1 MSRAGSRH
9 ASLDMIKWLAM
20 ASMLLDHLRYLW
32 PDSGLAVHRRAIGVS
47 IFLPG
52 ACLQC
57 GALTRGQ
64 FFTDANVRY
73 LGWLMAFSIL
83 SEVPYRW
90 LAGASP
96 TANVMPTLMLGL
108 IVAWGVHHRTH
119 ESLLATGVT
128 LLLALAIQRH
138 LMFGFF
144 GVLLPACFL
153 AALYRPGVSW
163 LLPAVAC
170 LLANSRNRWLLETGG
185 SRFPLLILLASFGA
199 PMLGLYL
206 LRSPIHSRIW
216 PVRRWG
222 YYFYPLHLTLIHLIR
237 LV

>member
-1 MSRAGSRH
+1 
-9 ASLDMIKWLAM
+9 M

-32 PDSGLAVHRRAIGVS
+32 PDSDWLFIVGRLAFPFFCLA
-47 IFLPG
+47 L
-52 ACLQC
+52 ACNVARSL
-57 GALTRGQ
+57 AGQ

-185 SRFPLLILLASFGA
+185 EPFSLLILLASFGA